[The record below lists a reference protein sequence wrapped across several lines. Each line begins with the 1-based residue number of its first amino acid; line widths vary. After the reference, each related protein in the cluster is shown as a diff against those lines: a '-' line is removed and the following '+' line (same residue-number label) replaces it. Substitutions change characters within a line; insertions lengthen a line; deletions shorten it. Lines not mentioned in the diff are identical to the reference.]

1 MKDRA
6 RRRKATA
13 SKKATTST
21 QLTLLRKNVSPGAFE
36 PVHDLLEGFE
46 RGALLAI
53 FQAKQARGRDS
64 ELSGKGSIRD
74 SPPPFSQEARKLIVQ
89 RLPHSRSLNKSLF
102 LLRNFLLASFRKRNT
117 LVLGSWWQCVL

>member
-36 PVHDLLEGFE
+36 PVHDLLEGSE
-46 RGALLAI
+46 GDALLAI
-53 FQAKQARGRDS
+53 
-64 ELSGKGSIRD
+64 L
-74 SPPPFSQEARKLIVQ
+74 
-89 RLPHSRSLNKSLF
+89 
-102 LLRNFLLASFRKRNT
+102 
-117 LVLGSWWQCVL
+117 

>member
-36 PVHDLLEGFE
+36 PVHNLLEGSE
-46 RGALLAI
+46 GHALLAI
-53 FQAKQARGRDS
+53 LQPKQARRRDS
-64 ELSGKGSIRD
+64 KLPGEGSIRD
-74 SPPPFSQEARKLIVQ
+74 FTPPFTQEDRKLMVQ
-89 RLPHSRSLNKSLF
+89 RLPHGETLNKSLF
-102 LLRNFLLASFRKRNT
+102 LLRNFLLARFRMRNT

>member
-36 PVHDLLEGFE
+36 PVHDLLERLE
-46 RGALLAI
+46 RDALLSI
-53 FQAKQARGRDS
+53 FETEQARRRDP
-64 ELSGKGSIRD
+64 EFPGKGSIRGFT
-74 SPPPFSQEARKLIVQ
+74 PPFTEEDRKLIVQ
-89 RLPHSRSLNKSLF
+89 RLPHEETLNEMAF
-102 LLRNFLLASFRKRNT
+102 LMRNVFA
-117 LVLGSWWQCVL
+117 